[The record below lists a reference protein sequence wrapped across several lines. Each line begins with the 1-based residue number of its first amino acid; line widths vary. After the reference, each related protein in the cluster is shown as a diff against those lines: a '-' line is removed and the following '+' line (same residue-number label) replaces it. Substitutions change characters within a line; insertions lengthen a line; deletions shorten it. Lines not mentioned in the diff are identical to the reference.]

1 MGTQRHQN
9 IHSNQQLLNEIP
21 TGTNSPNI
29 QQQILK
35 QNPKQAGRTHLVCV
49 HVFPSWA
56 TCAGSRVVAT
66 WPRVTDPA
74 LL

>member
-29 QQQILK
+29 QQQI
-35 QNPKQAGRTHLVCV
+35 QNKQAGPILFVSTCFLVK
-49 HVFPSWA
+49 
-56 TCAGSRVVAT
+56 SRVVAT
-66 WPRVTDPA
+66 WPRATDPA

>member
-29 QQQILK
+29 QQQI
-35 QNPKQAGRTHLVCV
+35 QNKHAGPILFV
-49 HVFPSWA
+49 S
-56 TCAGSRVVAT
+56 TCFLAKSRVVAT